1 LTPES
6 IKPYPKNLI
15 MNTNFKEN
23 FEKGNFLNENIE
35 NIENELQ
42 PISNTPKKQQMLSD
56 LIATRQK
63 INDVA
68 AQDVVLSEP
77 IVSLSIDGTDEKIG
91 VFYKGTIN
99 ILQGK
104 TGTHKSRLAELLVSL
119 ILQNDVCNTDFVG
132 FRVNSNDLIASYIDT
147 ERNLNEAVPLT
158 IQNIRE
164 KAGYHKTFNIENF
177 YPTSIKKFS
186 REDRLEAVKVWFEY
200 IRSITDKPIF
210 AVLDVVTDCV
220 KSFNNDGDSL
230 RLFDFLGNMCD
241 DCNATF
247 LLLIHENPASEKA
260 RGHTGTEG
268 GHKAD
273 VQLQIGWNGD
283 DTDILKLRFLKT
295 RRSAKPQPI
304 YLKYSDLAKGL
315 VLADPNE
322 VKKQNDVRKK
332 TFDIELVKEHIE
344 TYLSEQPKLL
354 SEIIER
360 LKEDFERNDRDL
372 AETITGLVDEKAI
385 FYNSEGK
392 HCHLEKAKG
401 DKDKRKVMLV
411 LTPIQKAE
419 QIEITLE
426 KP

>member
-1 LTPES
+1 MVN
-6 IKPYPKNLI
+6 KNR
-15 MNTNFKEN
+15 TNMHTNIKEN
-23 FEKGNFLNENIE
+23 FESGKFLTDNIE
-35 NIENELQ
+35 NDL
-42 PISNTPKKQQMLSD
+42 PISNNPKKQQMLSD
-56 LIATRQK
+56 LIATRQR

-68 AQDVVLSEP
+68 GQDVVLSEP
-77 IVSLSIDGTDEKIG
+77 IVSLAIDGTPAKVGI
-91 VFYKGTIN
+91 FYKGTIN

-104 TGTHKSRLAELLVSL
+104 TGTHKSRIAELFVSL
-119 ILQNDVCNTDFVG
+119 ILQNDACNTDFIG
-132 FRVNSNDLIASYIDT
+132 FRVNYNDLIAVYIDT

-164 KAGYHKTFNIENF
+164 KAGYHKTSDIDNF
-177 YPTSIKKFS
+177 YATSIKKFS
-186 REDRLEAVKVWFEY
+186 RADRLEAVKVWLEY

-220 KSFNNDGDSL
+220 LNYNDSGDTL
-230 RLFDFLGNMCD
+230 LLFDFLGNMCD

-268 GHKAD
+268 GHKSD

-315 VLADPNE
+315 VLADPDE
-322 VKKQNDVRKK
+322 VKKQNEVRKK
-332 TFDIELVKEHIE
+332 SFDIDLVKEHIE
-344 TYLSEQPKLL
+344 NYLSEQPKLL
-354 SEIIER
+354 SEILEK
-360 LKEDFERNDRDL
+360 LKIDFDRNDRDL
-372 AETITGLVDEKAI
+372 AETITGLVDEKVI
-385 FYNSEGK
+385 FYDSEGRV
-392 HCHLEKAKG
+392 CHLEKAKG
-401 DKDKRKVMLV
+401 DKDKRKLMLV
-411 LTPIQKAE
+411 LTPIQKV
-419 QIEITLE
+419 QQLEIIPE